1 MTKHLTS
8 KTESGA
14 FKTQVET
21 SVSDEVKPRQRAMM
35 MECRSAALYRAT
47 TNTPYPIPF

>member
-14 FKTQVET
+14 FTTQVET
-21 SVSDEVKPRQRAMM
+21 SVSDEVKPRQRAIM
-35 MECRSAALYRAT
+35 MECRAAALYRAT
-47 TNTPYPIPF
+47 TNAPYPIPF